1 MAQALKYLE
10 EAKLRF
16 IIIFVAYKKKNTL
29 YLKSHLVVMLDFDED
44 FYLKDYLTLGFLF
57 NAYTYLCNNKKMQKS
72 FP

>member
-29 YLKSHLVVMLDFDED
+29 YLKSHLVVMLDFYSMD
-44 FYLKDYLTLGFLF
+44 FYL
-57 NAYTYLCNNKKMQKS
+57 
-72 FP
+72 